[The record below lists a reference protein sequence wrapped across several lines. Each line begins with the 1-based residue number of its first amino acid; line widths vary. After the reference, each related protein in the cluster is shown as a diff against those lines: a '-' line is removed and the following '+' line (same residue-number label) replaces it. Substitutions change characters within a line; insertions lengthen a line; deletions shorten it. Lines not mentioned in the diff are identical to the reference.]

1 MYVGLPRCLSA
12 FFLPLAMLIFWL
24 SLALGFAFLLV
35 LLISWVCFWFYLCL
49 SRGVAAL
56 VALFVFWPCMS
67 LSFARPLL
75 GSRLCWSRGCAYLL
89 AFFLLLVLL
98 GAWVFLSLGFTYLL
112 ALLLSWFACL
122 LAWPGLSL
130 DLALFDFWLSWHLG
144 LACPL
149 ACLLAWL
156 VAWLWL
162 SFGLVCLLSFGS

>member
-1 MYVGLPRCLSA
+1 MYVGLPRCISA

-49 SRGVAAL
+49 SRGMAAL
-56 VALFVFWPCMS
+56 VALLVSWLCWAFGSAWLLLVFWLCMS

-130 DLALFDFWLSWHLG
+130 DLALFDFWLS
-144 LACPL
+144 
-149 ACLLAWL
+149 
-156 VAWLWL
+156 
-162 SFGLVCLLSFGS
+162 